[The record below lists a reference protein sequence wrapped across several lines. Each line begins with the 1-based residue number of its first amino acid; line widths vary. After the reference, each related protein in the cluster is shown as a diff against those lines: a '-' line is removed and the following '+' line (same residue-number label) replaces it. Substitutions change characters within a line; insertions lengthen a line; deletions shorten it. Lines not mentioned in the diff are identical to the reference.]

1 MDRERIRSSILEHA
15 EVDYARSGGP
25 GGQNVNKVNSKAV
38 ARIRLDSVEG
48 LSEREREQA
57 RARLASRLT
66 QEGELVVA
74 ADDERDQP
82 RNRAL
87 ALARLA
93 ILVEKAALIMKT
105 RKPTAPTHASR
116 ERRLSSKRS
125 ASTIKRGRGRPS
137 GDD

>member
-48 LSEREREQA
+48 LSEREHEQA

>member
-1 MDRERIRSSILEHA
+1 MDRERIRTSILENA

-38 ARIRLDSVEG
+38 ARIRLDRIEG
-48 LSEREREQA
+48 LSERERAQA
-57 RARLASRLT
+57 RERLDSRLT
-66 QEGELVVA
+66 QDGELVLA

-87 ALARLA
+87 AIARLA

-105 RKPTAPTHASR
+105 RRPTAPTRASR

-125 ASTIKRGRGRPS
+125 ASTIKRGRGRPD